1 LRNRLWICVQDL
13 FYIVNLSFC
22 MSLRHLI
29 SITTLPVTVIIV
41 IPIALVNLL
50 YHEPFWRFHSLFQ
63 LLLVMIGLFLMSAGV
78 VLLSSSISL
87 FIKRGNGTIA
97 PWNPTSKLIVSGVY
111 GHVRNPMIT
120 GVTLSLI
127 GESIL
132 LGSIPVTIWTLLFVL
147 TNLIYVPLIEESKLA
162 ERFGDEYLVYKENVP
177 RWIPRLSRWKK
188 D

>member
-1 LRNRLWICVQDL
+1 M
-13 FYIVNLSFC
+13 F
-22 MSLRHLI
+22 LRHLI
-29 SITTLPVTVIIV
+29 SITTLPVTMIII

-50 YHEPFWRFHSLFQ
+50 YHEPLWRLHSLLQ
-63 LLLVMIGLFLMSAGV
+63 LLLVMIGLFLMSAGL

-97 PWNPTSKLIVSGVY
+97 PWNPTTKLILSGVY

-120 GVTLSLI
+120 GVFLILI

-132 LGSIPVTIWTLLFVL
+132 LSSIPVTIWALLFIL
-147 TNLIYVPLIEESKLA
+147 TNLIYVPLIEEPKLE
-162 ERFGDEYLVYKENVP
+162 ERFGSKYLTYKENVP
-177 RWIPRLSRWKK
+177 RWIPRLSRWKR